1 MYKVIALAGK
11 AGSGKD
17 TILRE
22 VIAAAPDRFHE
33 IISATTRPPRE
44 GEIDGKD
51 YYFLKPLKLTNS
63 FAHDLSKGILGTFE
77 GKRIEFLEVT
87 NFNGWF
93 YGTPTSSLVEDKVNI
108 GVFNPAGLRSLSASP
123 QVSLAIVYVKTD
135 DKIRLLRQLNRENN
149 PDVKEIIRRFSA
161 DEDDFRNFD
170 DEFKSYHLINND
182 INDLRCAAKTV
193 MAEADNAFGRNQLKD
208 NL

>member
-17 TILRE
+17 TILHE

-33 IISATTRPPRE
+33 IVSATTRPPRE
-44 GEIDGKD
+44 GEVDGVNYHFLDKQKFKD
-51 YYFLKPLKLTNS
+51 KINKEEMVEYT
-63 FAHDLSKGILGTFE
+63 
-77 GKRIEFLEVT
+77 V
-87 NFNGWF
+87 FNWWY
-93 YGTPTSSLVEDKVNI
+93 YGTPTSSLAEDKVNI
-108 GVFNPAGLRSLSASP
+108 GVFNPAGLRSLARSP
-123 QVSLAIVYVKTD
+123 QVSLAIVYVTAD

-182 INDLRCAAKTV
+182 INDLRCAAKMV

>member
-1 MYKVIALAGK
+1 MYNVIALAGK

-17 TILRE
+17 TILHK

-33 IISATTRPPRE
+33 IISCTTRPPRE
-44 GEIDGKD
+44 DEVDGKD
-51 YYFLKPLKLTNS
+51 YYFLKPLKLNDS
-63 FAHDLSKGILGTFE
+63 FAYDPSKGILGTFKGE
-77 GKRIEFLEVT
+77 RIEFLEVT

-108 GVFNPAGLRSLSASP
+108 GVFNPAGLRSLSVSP
-123 QVSLAIVYVKTD
+123 QVSLAIVYVKAD

-170 DEFKSYHLINND
+170 NEFKSYLVTNND
-182 INDLRCAAKTV
+182 RAELGFAVDTIMNTADLV
-193 MAEADNAFGRNQLKD
+193 FGQN
-208 NL
+208 

>member
-17 TILRE
+17 TILHE

-33 IISATTRPPRE
+33 IISYTSRPPRE
-44 GEIDGKD
+44 GEVDGMN
-51 YYFLKPLKLTNS
+51 YYFKKFNEENHRK
-63 FAHDLSKGILGTFE
+63 FVMGD
-77 GKRIEFLEVT
+77 FLEYAF
-87 NFNGWF
+87 FNDWF
-93 YGTPTSSLVEDKVNI
+93 YGTPKSSLVEDKVNI
-108 GVFNPAGLRSLSASP
+108 GVFNPAGLRSLSTSP
-123 QVSLAIVYVKTD
+123 QVSLAIVYVKAD
-135 DKIRLLRQLNRENN
+135 DKIRLLRQLDRENN

-170 DEFKSYHLINND
+170 NEFESYHLINND
-182 INDLRCAAKTV
+182 INDLRCAAEKV
-193 MAEADNAFGRNQLKD
+193 MTEADNAFGRNQLKD